1 MKNKLFTDVYNKY
14 HRLVIKA
21 ALDQTGDFELAQE
34 ICQHVFWKY
43 YDNMDTVAPDFI
55 KAWLLITAKRA
66 IIDNSRKASVR
77 REVIMPTTSMNT
89 AVQYSIDELV
99 NRTANTQLLFTIFD
113 DLKQMNERWYEVIY
127 QSYVNGLTQEEAA
140 AKLGI
145 AVTVFRARLCRAKKY
160 IRQKYLKDDKEK

>member
-1 MKNKLFTDVYNKY
+1 MKNKLFTDVYNRY

-34 ICQHVFWKY
+34 VCQHVFWKY

-77 REVIMPTTSMNT
+77 REVIMPTMSINT
-89 AVQYSIDELV
+89 AVEYSIDELV
-99 NRTANTQLLFTIFD
+99 NRTANSQLLFTIFD
-113 DLKQMNERWYEVIY
+113 DLKQMNERWMVRSDLSKLCEWFDSGRGCGKTWNR
-127 QSYVNGLTQEEAA
+127 SYRISSKIMQG
-140 AKLGI
+140 
-145 AVTVFRARLCRAKKY
+145 
-160 IRQKYLKDDKEK
+160 KEIHKAEIFERI